1 MEGEMIKRGDNWFVK
16 YQDFTGWGLTV
27 EYDREIPLHPDN
39 IKQIKDYER
48 VFDNIEARI
57 LSNPKVK
64 FDLSEII
71 SDEGKKTL
79 SAKIINL

>member
-1 MEGEMIKRGDNWFVK
+1 MEGEIIKKNDSWFVK
-16 YQDFTGWGLTV
+16 YQDYTGWGLTI

-64 FDLSEII
+64 FELYEIK
-71 SDEGKKTL
+71 SDDGKKSL